1 MGKIVRKA
9 KKVVKKVT
17 KPLTRTVRRVAK
29 TVKKIGKSVMKG
41 VAKVSNKLGPV
52 GMIAMSI
59 AMPYALGGLSSLVG
73 TAGGTTG
80 LMNSSNL
87 FLKSIGTIGNQIRT
101 GYQAFNTFAGTVK
114 QSISKTISKAFS
126 NLAPK
131 GTGNIFSRISQG
143 AKNLFNAEKKN

>member
-41 VAKVSNKLGPV
+41 VAKVSNKLGPI

-59 AMPYALGGLSSLVG
+59 AMPYALGCLLYTSPSP
-73 TAGGTTG
+73 
-80 LMNSSNL
+80 
-87 FLKSIGTIGNQIRT
+87 RD
-101 GYQAFNTFAGTVK
+101 
-114 QSISKTISKAFS
+114 
-126 NLAPK
+126 
-131 GTGNIFSRISQG
+131 
-143 AKNLFNAEKKN
+143 